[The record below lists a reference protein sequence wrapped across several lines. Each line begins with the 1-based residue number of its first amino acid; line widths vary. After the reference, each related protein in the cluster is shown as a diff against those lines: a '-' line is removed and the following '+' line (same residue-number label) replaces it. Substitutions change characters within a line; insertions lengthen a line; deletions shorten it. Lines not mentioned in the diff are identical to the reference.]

1 MMDDECVCLNWRKQ
15 RQSGFSR
22 MWVAAVGELEMET
35 NRNGGLAVYAE
46 DTCSFTGR
54 GRWCWHRGLWKAA
67 GWGHQTPRLGKL
79 MMGLN
84 EGCPLYPALMLNTQL
99 PGWRK

>member
-1 MMDDECVCLNWRKQ
+1 MKGSTVNCRP
-15 RQSGFSR
+15 SGPPPRS
-22 MWVAAVGELEMET
+22 
-35 NRNGGLAVYAE
+35 GGRAGTRGYAGPRPAP
-46 DTCSFTGR
+46 GR
-54 GRWCWHRGLWKAA
+54 PARRARLSLSSPRRGGWCWHRGLWKAA